1 MAIAAANCWFST
13 GCTTTYSLFS
23 TSRRPT
29 YLSSVRKPSDDQNQ
43 APIQG
48 KPKKSLCK
56 FGIQNEVSTLKFK
69 LKSRDERSF
78 PNSEGRSDWNKAGR
92 SQSTVFKSLGV
103 QKKESQG
110 ILVDLKEQQSSS
122 LISYL
127 SQVEAGNLQNASFL
141 NAVVKVYCTHTAPDY
156 SLPWQKQRQYTSTGS
171 AFMIGDGKLL
181 TNAHCVEHNTQV
193 KVKRRGDDTKYVAK
207 VLARGVECDIAL
219 LSVESKEFWQGAEPL
234 HFGCL
239 PNLQDAVTVVGYPLG
254 GETISVSKGV
264 VSRIEVTS
272 YAHGSSELL
281 GIQID
286 AAINPGNSGGPA
298 FNDKGECIGVAFQVY
313 RSDDVENI
321 GYVIPTTVVS
331 HFLEDYEKNGKYTGF
346 PSLGVLLQK
355 LENPALRACLNVPTN
370 EGVLVRKVEPTSH
383 ANAVLK
389 EGDVIVSFD
398 NVRVG
403 CEGTVPFRSSE
414 RIAFRYLISQKFT
427 GDEAELGIIRGGQFL
442 KVQVIL
448 DTRVHLVPY
457 HIEGDQPSY
466 LIVAGLV
473 FTPLSEPLIG
483 EECEESIGKL
493 LHCQLKLLTK
503 ARYSMP
509 RFKGEQ
515 IVILSQ
521 VLANEVNI
529 GYEDMSN
536 EQVLKLN
543 GTWIRNIHHLAH
555 LVDSCKEKYLVFEFE
570 DNFLVVLE
578 RESAL
583 AASESILKGY
593 GIPSERSADLLDP
606 YVDPVSQNEPIDQRE
621 FGDSPASNSEIVHDG
636 LLWA

>member
-1 MAIAAANCWFST
+1 MAIAAANCLFSGVT
-13 GCTTTYSLFS
+13 FATTYRLFS
-23 TSRRPT
+23 TSHKLN

-43 APIQG
+43 IPI
-48 KPKKSLCK
+48 KVKSKKSPCK
-56 FGIQNEVSTLKFK
+56 SAIQDEEFTPRFRSR
-69 LKSRDERSF
+69 SRDENTFS
-78 PNSEGRSDWNKAGR
+78 NADGRSGSDRTGRTLSKA
-92 SQSTVFKSLGV
+92 SKSLGV
-103 QKKESQG
+103 QKKGNQG
-110 ILVDLKEQQSSS
+110 IVVDSKEQK
-122 LISYL
+122 
-127 SQVEAGNLQNASFL
+127 VETSNLHNASFL
-141 NAVVKVYCTHTAPDY
+141 SAVVKVYCTHTAPDY

-219 LSVESKEFWQGAEPL
+219 LSVESEEFWKGAEPL
-234 HFGCL
+234 QLGSL
-239 PNLQDAVTVVGYPLG
+239 PTLQDSVTVVGYPLG

-298 FNDKGECIGVAFQVY
+298 FNDQGECIGVAFQVY

-331 HFLEDYEKNGKYTGF
+331 HFLEDYERNGKYTGF

-355 LENPALRACLNVPTN
+355 LENPALRACLSVPSN
-370 EGVLVRKVEPTSH
+370 EGVLVRKIEPTAH
-383 ANAVLK
+383 ASDVLK

-403 CEGTVPFRSSE
+403 SEGTIPFRSSE

-427 GDEAELGIIRGGQFL
+427 GDAAELGIIRNGQFM

-448 DTRVHLVPY
+448 NTRVHLVPY
-457 HIEGDQPSY
+457 HIDGGQPSY

-473 FTPLSEPLIG
+473 FTPLSEPLID
-483 EECEESIGKL
+483 EECEDSIG
-493 LHCQLKLLTK
+493 LKLLTK

-509 RFKGEQ
+509 KFKGEQ
-515 IVILSQ
+515 IVVLSQ

-543 GTWIRNIHHLAH
+543 GTWIKNIHHLAH
-555 LVDSCKEKYLVFEFE
+555 LVDSCKDKYLIFEFE

-583 AASESILKGY
+583 SASESILKGY
-593 GIPSERSADLLDP
+593 GIPSVRSCDLLEP
-606 YVDPVSQNEPIDQRE
+606 YIDSTGQNEYINRHE
-621 FGDSPASNSEIVHDG
+621 FGDTPVSNSEVGYDG